1 MPLELLAAAGELTED
16 DDDDEKAAFL
26 AAVASAAIVR
36 SDLYWPDFA
45 ACAKGAAAEESG
57 LGR

>member
-1 MPLELLAAAGELTED
+1 MLLAAAAAGELTD
-16 DDDDEKAAFL
+16 DDVDDADAFL

-36 SDLYWPDFA
+36 SDFYWPDFA
-45 ACAKGAAAEESG
+45 ACSRGTAAAARG